1 MVHQI
6 EHGQHVFRA
15 YFKDAILRQYEKF
28 SVFLRNELYS
38 NNLYDFGINKGLDN
52 LYEVRQKFQTIIGR
66 FASFQAQWLN
76 VHVDFPLLQRVALP
90 TTIGSVRYPGIK
102 IHDTRVIRLLEVLLH
117 SSTHVGGCTY
127 PVCWTSML
135 SRRNVDPTILS
146 RIVRLTRVCS
156 RRGSAQATRG
166 CGLSLYAWPRAA
178 QKAKRSEDRALP
190 QHIDV

>member
-66 FASFQAQWLN
+66 FASFQAQ
-76 VHVDFPLLQRVALP
+76 
-90 TTIGSVRYPGIK
+90 
-102 IHDTRVIRLLEVLLH
+102 
-117 SSTHVGGCTY
+117 
-127 PVCWTSML
+127 
-135 SRRNVDPTILS
+135 
-146 RIVRLTRVCS
+146 
-156 RRGSAQATRG
+156 
-166 CGLSLYAWPRAA
+166 
-178 QKAKRSEDRALP
+178 
-190 QHIDV
+190 